1 MKNMK
6 NFVFLVMIT
15 LLFGCQKYEQ
25 ITIPK
30 LTGGKWVFYDYDIV
44 VTNSISNVSVI
55 KNDTICLNS
64 FNNQSFVSGDVLMKQ
79 NYQQTAI
86 DRRFVIGKTL
96 WEFDSNNKELYCEFT
111 NQSGSLR
118 PTHDPF
124 WVNIYPVKNG
134 LSVDNSQNGGYT
146 FYTYDTNELTP
157 TKLTLLSPPII
168 TDLYLSNGTRDKA
181 VTIRVL
187 LKFMR

>member
-1 MKNMK
+1 MKK
-6 NFVFLVMIT
+6 LLSILTAFT
-15 LLFGCQKYEQ
+15 LFGCEKYEL
-25 ITIPK
+25 PSAPSVA
-30 LTGGKWVFYDYDIV
+30 GKWYFHDYKITRV
-44 VTNSISNVSVI
+44 QSLSPIEI
-55 KNDTICLNS
+55 IENDTICI
-64 FNNQSFVSGDVLMKQ
+64 NNFGVQSFVSGNILMKQ